1 MEAHPITIVSLL
13 IVFSNTVKGFWFTPR
28 GPQIYSCL
36 TYTEKN
42 LRVDC
47 EFPLTEQIPGPY
59 CEFKQDG
66 KIIGTTYPNTPSY
79 LIPTLEVRRRAN
91 VSLVSPT
98 ICRLTWAPMADER
111 SYTYTCR
118 IYQGSSWKEN
128 SMAFHQRNVLVC
140 SAISI
145 VSQAVPW
152 LLGILISLPVSL
164 GSLSV

>member
-1 MEAHPITIVSLL
+1 MVLFLCVSVLSTS
-13 IVFSNTVKGFWFTPR
+13 VTGFWFTPR

-47 EFPLTEQIPGPY
+47 EFPATEQIPGPY

-66 KIIGTTYPNTPSY
+66 KIIGTTFPNTPSY

-118 IYQGSSWKEN
+118 VYQGSSWKEN
-128 SMAFHQRNVLVC
+128 SMAFHQSKCRPFETKTLLTNNVQYNDVFYNTQC
-140 SAISI
+140 
-145 VSQAVPW
+145 
-152 LLGILISLPVSL
+152 
-164 GSLSV
+164 